1 MRAKPYFQKII
12 WLFRRL
18 IKSTLSFVLLF
29 SLFYILKC
37 CSSMLIFLE
46 RIASS
51 HFKIVG
57 PLRLFAFFKVL
68 IFGEKEIGV
77 DFDFVVEMEFIFLF
91 DILCECLFVGE
102 KMIVEKILFTK
113 GLSFDF
119 LFVFEDLIDG
129 GGFGVWSFIKFVHK
143 NIVIF

>member
-1 MRAKPYFQKII
+1 
-12 WLFRRL
+12 
-18 IKSTLSFVLLF
+18 
-29 SLFYILKC
+29 
-37 CSSMLIFLE
+37 MLIFLE

-129 GGFGVWSFIKFVHK
+129 GGFGV
-143 NIVIF
+143 